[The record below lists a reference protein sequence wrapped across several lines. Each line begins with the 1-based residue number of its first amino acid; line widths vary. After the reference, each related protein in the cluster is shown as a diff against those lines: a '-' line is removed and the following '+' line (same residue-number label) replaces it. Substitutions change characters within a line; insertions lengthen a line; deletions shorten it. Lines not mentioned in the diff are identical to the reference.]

1 MIIKALRDYIRTF
14 ECLETFNN
22 AIRVNVNYLEENPDT
37 YSIEEVP
44 IEPIVKKYVNG
55 DSIRQY
61 AFIFTSREP
70 YGADVL
76 QNIDNS
82 GFYEKFADEVEIKND
97 NGIFPLLD
105 NGLEPLAIEVTS
117 TGYAFAVTEDT
128 AQYQIQLR
136 LKYLKRKDDINCQ
149 LEKEKYRPTI

>member
-1 MIIKALRDYIRTF
+1 MIIDGLRNYMRSLK
-14 ECLETFNN
+14 CLDTFNN
-22 AIRVNVNYLEENPDT
+22 AIRVNVNYLEPNADT

-61 AFIFTSREP
+61 AFIFTSREH
-70 YGADVL
+70 YGVDVL

-82 GFYEKFADEVEIKND
+82 GFYEKLADEIEENNSKN
-97 NGIFPLLD
+97 ILPLLD
-105 NGLEPLAIEVTS
+105 NGLEPLEIKVTS

-128 AQYQIQLR
+128 AQFQIQLR
-136 LKYLKRKDDINCQ
+136 LKYFKKGMN
-149 LEKEKYRPTI
+149 

>member
-70 YGADVL
+70 YGIDVL

-82 GFYEKFADEVEIKND
+82 GFYEKLADEIED
-97 NGIFPLLD
+97 NNNKDILPLLD
-105 NGLEPLAIEVTS
+105 NGLEPLEIKVTS

-128 AQYQIQLR
+128 AQYQINLR
-136 LKYLKRKDDINCQ
+136 LKYLKKKGMI
-149 LEKEKYRPTI
+149 

>member
-1 MIIKALRDYIRTF
+1 MIIESIRNYMRNL
-14 ECLETFNN
+14 ECLDTFNN
-22 AIRVNVNYLEENPDT
+22 AIRVNINYLEENTDT

-44 IEPIVKKYVNG
+44 VKPVVKKYING

-76 QNIDNS
+76 TNIDNS
-82 GFYEKFADEVEIKND
+82 GFYEKLADEIERN
-97 NGIFPLLD
+97 NENEIFPLLD
-105 NGLEPLAIEVTS
+105 DGLEPLKIEVTS

-128 AQYQIQLR
+128 AQYQINLR
-136 LKYLKRKDDINCQ
+136 LKYFKKGMN
-149 LEKEKYRPTI
+149 

>member
-1 MIIKALRDYIRTF
+1 MIIDALRNYIRN
-14 ECLETFNN
+14 CPHLDTFNN
-22 AIRVNVNYLEENPDT
+22 AIKVNVNYLEGNPDT

-44 IEPIVKKYVNG
+44 INPIVRKYVNG

-70 YGADVL
+70 YGADVF

-82 GFYEKFADEVEIKND
+82 GFYEKFADWIENNND
-97 NGIFPLLD
+97 KEIFPLLD

-128 AQYQIQLR
+128 AQFQIQLR
-136 LKYLKRKDDINCQ
+136 LKYLKRGVV
-149 LEKEKYRPTI
+149 

>member
-1 MIIKALRDYIRTF
+1 MIIDSLRTYIRQ
-14 ECLETFNN
+14 CPYLDTFNN
-22 AIRVNVNYLEENPDT
+22 AIRVNVNYLEPSPDT
-37 YSIEEVP
+37 YSIEEIP
-44 IEPIVKKYVNG
+44 IDPILKKYING

-82 GFYEKFADEVEIKND
+82 GFYENFASWVENNND
-97 NGIFPLLD
+97 NGIFPILED
-105 NGLEPLAIEVTS
+105 GLEPLEIKVTS

-128 AQYQIQLR
+128 AQFQIQMR
-136 LKYLKRKDDINCQ
+136 LKYLKK
-149 LEKEKYRPTI
+149 K

>member
-1 MIIKALRDYIRTF
+1 M
-14 ECLETFNN
+14 
-22 AIRVNVNYLEENPDT
+22 NYLEPTPDT
-37 YSIEEVP
+37 YSIEEIP
-44 IEPIVKKYVNG
+44 IEPILKKYVNG

-82 GFYEKFADEVEIKND
+82 GFYEKFADWIESNND
-97 NGIFPLLD
+97 NGIFPILD
-105 NGLEPLAIEVTS
+105 TGLEPQEIKVTS

-128 AQYQIQLR
+128 AQFQVQMR
-136 LKYLKRKDDINCQ
+136 LKYLKK
-149 LEKEKYRPTI
+149 K

>member
-1 MIIKALRDYIRTF
+1 MIIDGLRDYIRK
-14 ECLETFNN
+14 CPHLDTFNN
-22 AIRVNVNYLEENPDT
+22 AIRVNVNYLAPNADT

-44 IEPIVKKYVNG
+44 TEPILKQYING

-61 AFIFTSREP
+61 GFIFTSREP

-82 GFYEKFADEVEIKND
+82 GFYERFSEWVETQNNKE
-97 NGIFPLLD
+97 IFPILD
-105 NGLEPLAIEVTS
+105 GGLEPLEIKVTS

-128 AQYQIQLR
+128 AQFQIQMR
-136 LKYLKRKDDINCQ
+136 LKYYKGKVI
-149 LEKEKYRPTI
+149 

>member
-1 MIIKALRDYIRTF
+1 MIIDSIRNYMRNLN
-14 ECLETFNN
+14 CLDTFNN
-22 AIRVNVNYLEENPDT
+22 AIRVNVNYLEPNADT

-44 IEPIVKKYVNG
+44 VEPIVKKYING

-76 QNIDNS
+76 TNIDNS
-82 GFYEKFADEVEIKND
+82 GFYEKLADEIEKNNNKEIFPVLDDGMEALEIK
-97 NGIFPLLD
+97 
-105 NGLEPLAIEVTS
+105 VTS

-128 AQYQIQLR
+128 AQYQINLR
-136 LKYLKRKDDINCQ
+136 LKYFKKGMN
-149 LEKEKYRPTI
+149 

>member
-1 MIIKALRDYIRTF
+1 MIIDALRNYIRN
-14 ECLETFNN
+14 CPHLDTFNN
-22 AIRVNVNYLEENPDT
+22 AIKVNVNYLEGNPDT

-44 IEPIVKKYVNG
+44 INPIVRKYVNG
-55 DSIRQY
+55 DRIRQY

-70 YGADVL
+70 YGIDVL

-82 GFYEKFADEVEIKND
+82 GFYEKFADWIENNND
-97 NGIFPLLD
+97 KGIFPLLD

-128 AQYQIQLR
+128 AQFQIQLR
-136 LKYLKRKDDINCQ
+136 LKYLKRK
-149 LEKEKYRPTI
+149 E

>member
-1 MIIKALRDYIRTF
+1 MIIDALRNYIRT
-14 ECLETFNN
+14 CPYLDTFNN
-22 AIRVNVNYLEENPDT
+22 AIKVNINYLEGSPDT

-44 IEPIVKKYVNG
+44 INPIVKKYVNG

-70 YGADVL
+70 YGVDVL

-82 GFYEKFADEVEIKND
+82 GFYEKFADWIEKNNNND
-97 NGIFPLLD
+97 IFPLLD
-105 NGLEPLAIEVTS
+105 NGLESLEIKVTS

-128 AQYQIQLR
+128 AQFQIQLR
-136 LKYLKRKDDINCQ
+136 LKYFKKGMN
-149 LEKEKYRPTI
+149 

>member
-1 MIIKALRDYIRTF
+1 MIIKSLRDYIRT
-14 ECLETFNN
+14 CPHLDTFNN
-22 AIRVNVNYLEENPDT
+22 AIKVNVNYLEPNTDT

-44 IEPIVKKYVNG
+44 IEPILKKYVNG

-70 YGADVL
+70 YGIDVL

-82 GFYEKFADEVEIKND
+82 GFYERFADWIENQNYNE
-97 NGIFPLLD
+97 IFPLLD
-105 NGLEPLAIEVTS
+105 NGLEPLEIKVTS

-128 AQYQIQLR
+128 AQFQIQLR
-136 LKYLKRKDDINCQ
+136 LKYFKKGMN
-149 LEKEKYRPTI
+149 

>member
-1 MIIKALRDYIRTF
+1 MIIDSLRDYMRNLK
-14 ECLETFNN
+14 CLDTFNN
-22 AIRVNVNYLEENPDT
+22 AIRVNVNYLEPNADT

-44 IEPIVKKYVNG
+44 VEPIVKKYVNG

-76 QNIDNS
+76 TNIDNS
-82 GFYEKFADEVEIKND
+82 GFYEKLADEIEKN
-97 NGIFPLLD
+97 NNKEIFPLLD
-105 NGLEPLAIEVTS
+105 DGMETLEIKVTS

-128 AQYQIQLR
+128 AQFQIQLR
-136 LKYLKRKDDINCQ
+136 LKYFKKGMV
-149 LEKEKYRPTI
+149 

>member
-1 MIIKALRDYIRTF
+1 MIIDSIRNYMRNLN
-14 ECLETFNN
+14 CLDTFNN
-22 AIRVNVNYLEENPDT
+22 AIRVNVNYLEPNADT

-44 IEPIVKKYVNG
+44 VEPIVKKYING

-76 QNIDNS
+76 TNIDNS
-82 GFYEKFADEVEIKND
+82 GFYEKLADEIEKN
-97 NGIFPLLD
+97 NYNEIFPLLD
-105 NGLEPLAIEVTS
+105 DGLEPLEIKVTS

-128 AQYQIQLR
+128 AQYQINLR
-136 LKYLKRKDDINCQ
+136 LKYFKRK
-149 LEKEKYRPTI
+149 

>member
-1 MIIKALRDYIRTF
+1 MIIKALRDYIRT
-14 ECLETFNN
+14 CPHLDTFNN
-22 AIRVNVNYLEENPDT
+22 AIKVNVNYLESNADT

-44 IEPIVKKYVNG
+44 IEPILKKYVNG

-70 YGADVL
+70 YGVDVL

-82 GFYEKFADEVEIKND
+82 GFYEKFANWIEEQN
-97 NGIFPLLD
+97 NNEIFPLLD
-105 NGLEPLAIEVTS
+105 NGLEVLEIKVTS

-128 AQYQIQLR
+128 AQFQIQLK
-136 LKYLKRKDDINCQ
+136 LKYFKKGMN
-149 LEKEKYRPTI
+149 

>member
-1 MIIKALRDYIRTF
+1 MIIDSLRNYIRK
-14 ECLETFNN
+14 CPYLDTFNN
-22 AIRVNVNYLEENPDT
+22 AIKVNVNYLEGNPDT

-44 IEPIVKKYVNG
+44 INPIVRKYVNG

-70 YGADVL
+70 YGIDVL

-82 GFYEKFADEVEIKND
+82 GFYEKFADWIENNND
-97 NGIFPLLD
+97 KGIFPLLD
-105 NGLEPLAIEVTS
+105 NGLEPLSIEVTS

-128 AQYQIQLR
+128 AQYQINLR
-136 LKYLKRKDDINCQ
+136 LKYFKRK
-149 LEKEKYRPTI
+149 E

>member
-1 MIIKALRDYIRTF
+1 MIIDSLRNYIRK
-14 ECLETFNN
+14 CPHLDTFNN
-22 AIRVNVNYLEENPDT
+22 AIRVNVNYLAPDADT

-44 IEPIVKKYVNG
+44 IEPVVKKYVNG

-76 QNIDNS
+76 TNIDNS
-82 GFYEKFADEVEIKND
+82 GFYEKFADWIENNDTLPTLDDGMEALEIK
-97 NGIFPLLD
+97 
-105 NGLEPLAIEVTS
+105 VTS

-128 AQYQIQLR
+128 AQFQIQLK
-136 LKYLKRKDDINCQ
+136 LKYFKKG
-149 LEKEKYRPTI
+149 K